1 MTYGGIILDKKYFK
15 YISGSILFKS
25 FNAQEIEMALGAVR
39 YSIRNFSKGEII
51 AIEGDECSRI
61 GIVLDGEIAV
71 QKVYFSGKVVNL
83 TKLSEGDIFGEVV
96 VFSKHGQY
104 PATIVSQKK
113 STVLFIS
120 RENIIG
126 LCRKDDKFLQNFMNL
141 LSNKILMLNKK
152 VENLSLKT
160 IRQKIC
166 RFIIEEYK
174 RQGKKRLRISTTRN
188 DMAESFGIPRPSLSR
203 ELVHM
208 REEGLISFG
217 KGYMEILDIEGIEEF
232 LM

>member
-1 MTYGGIILDKKYFK
+1 MEKKYLM
-15 YISGSILFKS
+15 YISKSILFKG
-25 FNAQEIEMALGAVR
+25 FKPEEIERALGAVN
-39 YSIRNFSKGEII
+39 YSIRNFSKGEVI
-51 AIEGDECSRI
+51 AIEGDQCNRI
-61 GIVLDGEIAV
+61 GIVMDGEIAV

-83 TKLSEGDIFGEVV
+83 TKLSKGDIFGEVV
-96 VFSKHGQY
+96 VFSNHGQY

-113 STVLFIS
+113 SAVLFIS
-120 RENIIG
+120 RGNIIG
-126 LCRKDDKFLQNFMNL
+126 LCREDDKFLQNFMNL

-174 RQGKKRLRISTTRN
+174 RQEKKRLKILTTRN

-203 ELVHM
+203 ELVNM

-217 KGYMEILDIEGIEEF
+217 KGYMEILDIEAIEEF

>member
-1 MTYGGIILDKKYFK
+1 MEKKYLT
-15 YISGSILFKS
+15 YISKSILFKG
-25 FNAQEIEMALGAVR
+25 FKPEEIERALGAVN
-39 YSIRNFSKGEII
+39 YSTRNFSKGEVI
-51 AIEGDECSRI
+51 AIEGDQCNRI
-61 GIVLDGEIAV
+61 GIVMDGEIAV

-83 TKLSEGDIFGEVV
+83 TKLSKGDIFGEVV
-96 VFSKHGQY
+96 VFSNHGQY

-113 STVLFIS
+113 AAVLFIS

-126 LCRKDDKFLQNFMNL
+126 LCREDDKFLQNFMNL

-174 RQGKKRLRISTTRN
+174 RQGKKRLKILATRN

-203 ELVHM
+203 ELVNM

-217 KGYMEILDIEGIEEF
+217 KGYMEILDIEAIEEF